1 MEKELVLPYGVKIVD
16 GVLYFGDRQVMYS
29 DDKPYKV
36 YNVNNICTCFA
47 IRYIDKEDHN
57 YPRLC
62 TTLDIILPPPDVKD
76 WRYKQGFVWLSGAEI
91 IGGKHIPSANYDSWK
106 SVEYIL
112 TNLVPDLIGSEWF
125 IYVDDEDYIWDDETN
140 TVRRQRTIE
149 TVSYEW
155 DD

>member
-1 MEKELVLPYGVKIVD
+1 MEKQLILPTGVKLID
-16 GVLYFGDRQVMYS
+16 GVLYFGDHQVMYG
-29 DDKPYKV
+29 DNKPYKI

-47 IRYIDKEDHN
+47 IRYNSKDFT

-62 TTLDIILPPPDVKD
+62 TTLDIILPPEGVDD
-76 WRYKQGFVWLSGAEI
+76 HRYEKGFVWLSGVEI
-91 IGGKHIPSANYDSWK
+91 IGGKRIPTAYYDSWNK
-106 SVEYIL
+106 VEYIL
-112 TNLVPDLIGSEWF
+112 NNLVPELIGSEWS

-149 TVSYEW
+149 TVTYEW